1 MILGNRPR
9 ERCGSTH
16 ASKSSQC
23 ALVGLLSKV
32 CCQAGVHGMV
42 TVCRAMALAMRLEET
57 ACCIAQRANEM
68 GMCRAG

>member
-1 MILGNRPR
+1 
-9 ERCGSTH
+9 
-16 ASKSSQC
+16 
-23 ALVGLLSKV
+23 
-32 CCQAGVHGMV
+32 MV